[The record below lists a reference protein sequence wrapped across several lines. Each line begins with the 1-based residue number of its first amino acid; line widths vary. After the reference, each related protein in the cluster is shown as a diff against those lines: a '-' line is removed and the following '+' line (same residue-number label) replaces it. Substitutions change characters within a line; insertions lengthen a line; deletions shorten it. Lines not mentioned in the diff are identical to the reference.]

1 MSSHSDSSGCLEN
14 ANESNPISQATTQS
28 KKRCRFYG
36 CYLLTS
42 ISTNP
47 RSFNRTYIGFTVDP
61 IRRLRQHN
69 GLIVTGGAHRT
80 KRHRPWRLIGIIHGF
95 SSQTQ
100 GLQFEW
106 AWQHP
111 LKTLSVRLHGQNN
124 DALPLPN
131 TRRSSV
137 RGCLMSLA
145 ALTSVPPW
153 SNCPLTF
160 TVCAERESWET
171 YGIATLS
178 FPKQLEVQFS
188 SLDSLKHCI
197 KEYSYKRVSDSDLQ
211 RNFDKPC
218 PECLKPVNQQRKRT
232 YCPQCGV
239 ITHLVC
245 LVKRRMSHENV
256 DTETPTTLQRT
267 VVPTKVRCSDCN
279 HELAWSLVVRMSRML
294 ESENENL

>member
-1 MSSHSDSSGCLEN
+1 MSSHSDISGCLKA
-14 ANESNPISQATTQS
+14 ANEFNFVSQSTTQS
-28 KKRCRFYG
+28 KKPPRFYG

-42 ISTNP
+42 ISSNP

-61 IRRLRQHN
+61 IRRLKQHN

-80 KRHRPWRLIGIIHGF
+80 KRHRPWRLIAIIHGF

-111 LKTLSVRLHGQNN
+111 LKTLSVRLHAQNN

-160 TVCAERESWET
+160 TVCAERESWGT
-171 YGIATLS
+171 YGIATVS
-178 FPKQLEVQFS
+178 FPKQLEVQFLP
-188 SLDSLKHCI
+188 LDSLKPSI
-197 KEYSYKRVSDSDLQ
+197 NEYSYKLSSDSELE

-218 PECLKPVNQQRKRT
+218 PECLKPTNQQRKCT
-232 YCPQCGV
+232 YCPKCGV
-239 ITHLVC
+239 IAHLMC
-245 LVKRRMSHENV
+245 LMKRRTSSETV
-256 DTETPTTLQRT
+256 DTETFKTPLRT
-267 VVPTKVRCSDCN
+267 VVPTKVRCIEC
-279 HELAWSLVVRMSRML
+279 HQELAWSLVVRMSRIL
-294 ESENENL
+294 EHELENL